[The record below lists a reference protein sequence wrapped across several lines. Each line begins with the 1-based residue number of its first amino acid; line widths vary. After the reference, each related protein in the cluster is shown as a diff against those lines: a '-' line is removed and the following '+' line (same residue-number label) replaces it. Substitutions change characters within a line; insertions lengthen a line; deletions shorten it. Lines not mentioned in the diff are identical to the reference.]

1 MGQDDERPNDA
12 GGDPRLRALGERLAE
27 ARRTPSEPEGRDP
40 QSSGLSG
47 FGQAMK
53 VGSEFVA
60 GVIVGFVIG
69 YTIDRLFGTSPWGMI
84 VFLLLGF
91 AAGTLN
97 VMRSAGVAKN
107 PFAAVPGK
115 APERTPERTKDGRD

>member
-1 MGQDDERPNDA
+1 MGQDDERPEDA
-12 GGDPRLRALGERLAE
+12 RSDPRLKALGEKLVE
-27 ARRTPSEPEGRDP
+27 ARRAPSEPDGRGP
-40 QSSGLSG
+40 QASGLSG

-69 YTIDRLFGTSPWGMI
+69 YTIDRLLGTGPWGMI

-97 VMRSAGVAKN
+97 VMRSAGVAKD
-107 PFAAVPGK
+107 PFGTGSGKEPGWDK
-115 APERTPERTKDGRD
+115 SGPK

>member
-1 MGQDDERPNDA
+1 MGQDDERPDDA
-12 GGDPRLRALGERLAE
+12 GSDPRLRALGEKLAE
-27 ARRTPSEPEGRDP
+27 ARRASAGPEGGVS

-47 FGQAMK
+47 IGQAMK

-97 VMRSAGVAKN
+97 VLRSAGVAKD
-107 PFAAVPGK
+107 PFSAGPGK
-115 APERTPERTKDGRD
+115 APGRNKNGED

>member
-1 MGQDDERPNDA
+1 MGQDDERPDDA
-12 GGDPRLRALGERLAE
+12 GSDPRLRALGEKLAE
-27 ARRTPSEPEGRDP
+27 ARRSPSEASGSGS
-40 QSSGLSG
+40 QSSGLTG
-47 FGQAMK
+47 IGQALK

-97 VMRSAGVAKN
+97 VMRAAGVAKD
-107 PFAAVPGK
+107 PFAAGSGK
-115 APERTPERTKDGRD
+115 APGRNRNGED

>member
-1 MGQDDERPNDA
+1 MGQDDERPDDA
-12 GGDPRLRALGERLAE
+12 ESDPRLRALGDRLAE
-27 ARRTPSEPEGRDP
+27 ARRATSEPEGRGP
-40 QSSGLSG
+40 QLSGLSG

-69 YTIDRLFGTSPWGMI
+69 YTIDRLFGTTPWGMI

-97 VMRSAGVAKN
+97 VMRSTGVAKD
-107 PFAAVPGK
+107 PFVTLPRNAS
-115 APERTPERTKDGRD
+115 ERTKNGKE

>member
-1 MGQDDERPNDA
+1 MGQDDERPDDA
-12 GGDPRLRALGERLAE
+12 GSDPRLRALGEKLAE
-27 ARRTPSEPEGRDP
+27 ARRAPADPEGGGS

-47 FGQAMK
+47 IGQAMK

-69 YTIDRLFGTSPWGMI
+69 YTIDRLFGTTPWGMI

-97 VMRSAGVAKN
+97 VMRSAGVTKD
-107 PFAAVPGK
+107 PLSSGTG
-115 APERTPERTKDGRD
+115 RTPGRSGDGKD

>member
-1 MGQDDERPNDA
+1 MGQDDERPDDA
-12 GGDPRLRALGERLAE
+12 GSDPRLRALGEKLAE
-27 ARRTPSEPEGRDP
+27 ARRTPSEQEGNGP
-40 QSSGLSG
+40 QSSGLAG
-47 FGQAMK
+47 IGQAMK

-69 YTIDRLFGTSPWGMI
+69 YTIDRLFGTTPWGMI

-97 VMRSAGVAKN
+97 VMRTTGKTKDPFSALSGK
-107 PFAAVPGK
+107 VPG
-115 APERTPERTKDGRD
+115 RNKDGED

>member
-1 MGQDDERPNDA
+1 MGQDDEQPGDA
-12 GGDPRLRALGERLAE
+12 GGDPRLKALEKRLAK
-27 ARRTPSEPEGRDP
+27 ARRQPSDEVGAGK
-40 QSSGLSG
+40 STSGLSG
-47 FGQAMK
+47 IGQALK

-69 YTIDRLFGTSPWGMI
+69 YTIDRLFGTAPWGMI

-97 VMRSAGVAKN
+97 VLRSSGVTKD
-107 PFAAVPGK
+107 PFAGPSD
-115 APERTPERTKDGRD
+115 RSKDGGA

>member
-1 MGQDDERPNDA
+1 MGQDDERPDDA
-12 GGDPRLRALGERLAE
+12 GIDPRLRALGEKLAE
-27 ARRTPSEPEGRDP
+27 ARRAPSEQEGNGP
-40 QSSGLSG
+40 QSSGLAG
-47 FGQAMK
+47 IGQAMK

-69 YTIDRLFGTSPWGMI
+69 YTIDRLFGTTPWGMI

-97 VMRSAGVAKN
+97 VMRSAGVAKD
-107 PFAAVPGK
+107 PFATRN
-115 APERTPERTKDGRD
+115 APERTRNGED

>member
-1 MGQDDERPNDA
+1 MGQDDERPDDA
-12 GGDPRLRALGERLAE
+12 GSDPRLKALGEKLAE
-27 ARRTPSEPEGRDP
+27 ARHVPPAPESKGP

-97 VMRSAGVAKN
+97 VMRAAGVAKD
-107 PFAAVPGK
+107 PFGAHPRNAPGR
-115 APERTPERTKDGRD
+115 AETDEDED

>member
-1 MGQDDERPNDA
+1 MGQDDERPDDA
-12 GGDPRLRALGERLAE
+12 GSDPRLRALGEKLAE
-27 ARRTPSEPEGRDP
+27 ARHTPSGAESRGP

-47 FGQAMK
+47 IGQAMK

-69 YTIDRLFGTSPWGMI
+69 YTIDRLFGTTPWGMI

-97 VMRSAGVAKN
+97 VMRAAGVTKD
-107 PFAAVPGK
+107 PFAGGPGK
-115 APERTPERTKDGRD
+115 APGPKSDGKN